1 MAYHVLFSEA
11 RIALNREASK
21 HPKLM
26 EDLQY
31 IDPNDFPATVAEIAA
46 YCNVTV
52 DGDYY
57 DVEIDKLCDILTTK
71 LRAVSSLIVV

>member
-1 MAYHVLFSEA
+1 MFSEA

-26 EDLQY
+26 EDLNP
-31 IDPNDFPATVAEIAA
+31 INASDFPAIVAEIAS

-52 DGDYY
+52 DGMYY
-57 DVEIDKLCDILTTK
+57 DVEIDRLCDMLTTK
-71 LRAVSSLIVV
+71 LRAVSSLIIV